1 MKAARNR
8 WGNLLEGAGKSQFSE
23 KVTAPINPLIPASP
37 SCQVI
42 HLVFKSK
49 TQSGSLCLG
58 RGLLGGR
65 ELPQTKPSL

>member
-1 MKAARNR
+1 MMWPSSPEPLRRDKVKAARNR

-23 KVTAPINPLIPASP
+23 MATTPINPLIPASP

-49 TQSGSLCLG
+49 T
-58 RGLLGGR
+58 
-65 ELPQTKPSL
+65 

>member
-65 ELPQTKPSL
+65 ELPHTKPSL